1 MSSATKA
8 TSASSNTRGVN
19 TSFGTNSPPL
29 EATGSE
35 KPMGMSSVHG
45 SHNAG
50 HVSDKEQRKDY
61 FPDRKTSKKFE
72 GAKETESASELK

>member
-1 MSSATKA
+1 MSST
-8 TSASSNTRGVN
+8 TSTTNTHGVD

-35 KPMGMSSVHG
+35 KPMGMSSVSG

-61 FPDRKTSKKFE
+61 FPDGKAE
-72 GAKETESASELK
+72 GTEQKESASELK